1 MFHLFIN
8 GFVLGFLSSPTCP
21 SNAEE
26 VRWGSAHGFPAALLV
41 GLGAV
46 TGDALI
52 LFLVLLGLY
61 PLLQAFPG
69 LERALWLVGSLVLAY
84 LAWGILREAAATGA
98 GAARPV
104 ETARSQR
111 FTARPFTNGLLITAL
126 NPFTVAWWVGLL
138 GSSATPAGTLP
149 LPFAA
154 AVLAGSL
161 AWFGGLAALLQLG
174 QSHFRLAV
182 RRGLL
187 VAGGLVL
194 LGYAAWLASRVLAAI

>member
-1 MFHLFIN
+1 MFQLIVN

-26 VRWGSAHGFPAALLV
+26 VRWGSYHGFPAALLV
-41 GLGAV
+41 SLGAV

-69 LERALWLVGSLVLAY
+69 LEPALWLVGSLVLAY
-84 LAWGILREAAATGA
+84 LAWGILREAVAIGA
-98 GAARPV
+98 GAARPT
-104 ETARSQR
+104 EAGRSQR
-111 FTARPFTNGLLITAL
+111 FSTRPFTNGLLITAL

-138 GSSATPAGTLP
+138 GSPATPAARLP

-154 AVLAGSL
+154 TVLAGSL

-174 QSHFRLAV
+174 QSHFTLAV

-194 LGYAAWLASRVLAAI
+194 LGYGTCLASKVLATV